1 MRRTNRT
8 SPTIPDNNSTAA
20 CAGGESVA
28 VQRESEDGRQLSTTV
43 AEDALTLLVDESIY
57 SRETLL
63 RTCYWFTDR
72 CYLFVSRSGPNLFSV
87 RIRAKAKAS
96 DLGTISGEFENALID
111 QQVRQDIEGETSR
124 LRELIVAKAFAE
136 GQGLD
141 DAPVGDDR
149 DPVEMTKPKTDG
161 KR

>member
-1 MRRTNRT
+1 MSRTNLT
-8 SPTIPDNNSTAA
+8 SPTTPDNKSAA
-20 CAGGESVA
+20 ARTGGESVA
-28 VQRESEDGRQLSTTV
+28 VRRESGDGRPLSATV
-43 AEDALTLLVDESIY
+43 DEEVLTLLVDESIY

-87 RIRAKAKAS
+87 RIRVKARAS

-111 QQVRQDIEGETSR
+111 QQVRQDIEGETAR

-136 GQGLD
+136 GEGLD

-149 DPVEMTKPKTDG
+149 DPVEMAKSKMDG
-161 KR
+161 KP